1 MHTFFVALGL
11 RYPLVQAPM
20 AGVQDARLAI
30 AASRAGALGS
40 LPCAMLDAKEL
51 QQQVQALR
59 TALGPTGVFN
69 LNFFCHRPQP
79 MTAPQAAAWRE
90 VLSPLYAGY
99 GLGELPAQLPAH
111 LAAALRQPFTQDIAK
126 AIAPFRPPVLSFH
139 FGLPEPALLEYAR
152 SWGARIIA
160 SATTVQEALW
170 LQAHGAD
177 AIIAQGL
184 EAGGHRGHFL
194 DTDTTRQ
201 MGLFALLPQ
210 VVDAVRLPVIAAG
223 GIAGPREVRAA
234 FALGASAVQAGTA
247 YLLADESL
255 TSALHRQALTSAAAQ
270 HTALTRAF
278 TGGAARGIVNTAVR
292 TLAARE
298 ASIPPFP
305 LAAAGMAALRNAAE
319 KHARADFSP
328 LWSGQNNARLPT
340 GPAAS
345 ITHALGR
352 AALQAARAASAWGI
366 SPLP

>member
-30 AASRAGALGS
+30 AASRAG
-40 LPCAMLDAKEL
+40 
-51 QQQVQALR
+51 
-59 TALGPTGVFN
+59 ALGPTGVFN

-99 GLGELPAQLPAH
+99 GLEELPAQLPAH
-111 LAAALRQPFTQDIAK
+111 LAAALRQPFTQNIAK

-234 FALGASAVQAGTA
+234 FALGASAVHQRRCAAHGTDTGFHRRSRARHCQHRRAHAGRTGSVHPTLPSGCRWHGCAAQRGRKTRPCGFLTLVVGPEQRPSADGPRRQHHPRPGPRRSASRPRRICVRHFPTAVKASFIGGIEKTHPHFHGTA
-247 YLLADESL
+247 LA
-255 TSALHRQALTSAAAQ
+255 
-270 HTALTRAF
+270 
-278 TGGAARGIVNTAVR
+278 
-292 TLAARE
+292 
-298 ASIPPFP
+298 
-305 LAAAGMAALRNAAE
+305 
-319 KHARADFSP
+319 
-328 LWSGQNNARLPT
+328 
-340 GPAAS
+340 
-345 ITHALGR
+345 
-352 AALQAARAASAWGI
+352 
-366 SPLP
+366 